1 MHSAVPSTS
10 ASPAP
15 RTTRH
20 PSRHAATSSGQAQY
34 SLTMADA
41 AKPKP
46 RAAGQASAAPHSAHS
61 TGSTLATW
69 KASCEPGTAATTA
82 AATTIPAGV
91 TRPVASF
98 AREAAY
104 TASPAYST
112 TYQIRPKVS
121 SGSPA
126 KGTSTPIKKGG
137 YG

>member
-1 MHSAVPSTS
+1 MHSTLPS
-10 ASPAP
+10 ASASAAP

-20 PSRHAATSSGQAQY
+20 PSRETATSSGQAQY

-46 RAAGQASAAPHSAHS
+46 RAAGQASAAPKSAQS
-61 TGSTLATW
+61 TGSTLATM
-69 KASCEPGTAATTA
+69 KASCAPGTAATIA
-82 AATTIPAGV
+82 AATVAPARV

-98 AREAAY
+98 ASDAAY

-112 TYQIRPKVS
+112 TYHIRAKVS
-121 SGSPA
+121 SGRWA
-126 KGTSTPIKKGG
+126 KGTTTPIRKGG